1 MLATTI
7 GKPLTMKII
16 NRTTLVA
23 GSPSLQ
29 LAQRGLSSYVLER
42 LNYGRGGGSPG
53 GGDAIWHWPIA
64 KTNTVFN
71 IVPQGHQYV
80 VERFGK
86 LHKVENPGWFLAI
99 PFVDNIAYVIDMR
112 ERALDIQPQAAITRD
127 NVSVEVSGNLFVKFL
142 DAERA
147 AYGAF
152 NPLYSVS
159 QVRTITTVRWGDC

>member
-1 MLATTI
+1 MAMKLAN
-7 GKPLTMKII
+7 LTA
-16 NRTTLVA
+16 VA
-23 GSPSLQ
+23 TPGMRPSL
-29 LAQRGLSSYVLER
+29 LMAHRGGCLRSYVLER

-64 KTNTVFN
+64 KTNTIFN

-80 VERFGK
+80 VERFGR

-99 PFVDNIAYVIDMR
+99 PFVDVISYVIDMR
-112 ERALDIQPQAAITRD
+112 ERALDIQPQSAITRD

-159 QVRTITTVRWGDC
+159 QVRITLQRSIGTLLRN